1 MSLISSSAKPRK
13 ATEAQPLLAVLTM
26 IGRFEKCE
34 NKRKRLG
41 NAHCKC
47 FAASSPSCGG
57 QTSVERTNTS
67 CKRQAKRSEDW
78 LPLEVADLN
87 GW

>member
-13 ATEAQPLLAVLTM
+13 AKQAQPLLADLTI
-26 IGRFEKCE
+26 IGRFEECD
-34 NKRKRLG
+34 NKRKRLE

-47 FAASSPSCGG
+47 FAASSPSCRG
-57 QTSVERTNTS
+57 QISVERKNTS
-67 CKRQAKRSEDW
+67 YKRQAKRSDDW
-78 LPLEVADLN
+78 LPLEVADLD